1 MVERMKRLLMTLG
14 LSLTLLSPV
23 QAAQVIKKQ
32 PTVTPYS
39 LAAMGCMILLECT
52 EGVEQLTVESEIFK
66 SSDFDLFRDEIKAIL
81 VGLDASKVPVYLAPR
96 RYWTPGTI
104 GLYKPD
110 LNRLYINEYLLR
122 DPREFLGTL
131 RHEGWHAVQDC
142 MAGGISTPFMAQ
154 VHQDKE
160 IPDWVI
166 KQTTKTY
173 TAAGMARAIPWESD
187 ANWAEEQS
195 NVTAIH
201 LEKCAKGPLWEQ
213 VRPTPM
219 TMEWLIGCGWMKPQE
234 GHEVYT
240 ANQKSNYC
248 VPGKF

>member
-1 MVERMKRLLMTLG
+1 MLG
-14 LSLTLLSPV
+14 LSLSFIIPV
-23 QAAQVIKKQ
+23 QASQIIKKQ
-32 PTVTPYS
+32 PTVAPYTPS
-39 LAAMGCMILLECT
+39 AMGCMILLECT

-96 RYWTPGTI
+96 RYWIPGTI

-110 LNRLYINEYLLR
+110 VNRLYINDYLLK

-142 MAGGISTPFMAQ
+142 MAGGIGTPFMAQ

-166 KQTTKTY
+166 KQTTRTY

-187 ANWAEEQS
+187 ANWAEEQA

-201 LEKCAKGPLWEQ
+201 LEKCGKGPLWEQ

-219 TMEWLIGCGWMKPQE
+219 TMEWLIGCGLMKPQE

-240 ANQKSNYC
+240 ANQKADFC
-248 VPGKF
+248 TPGKF